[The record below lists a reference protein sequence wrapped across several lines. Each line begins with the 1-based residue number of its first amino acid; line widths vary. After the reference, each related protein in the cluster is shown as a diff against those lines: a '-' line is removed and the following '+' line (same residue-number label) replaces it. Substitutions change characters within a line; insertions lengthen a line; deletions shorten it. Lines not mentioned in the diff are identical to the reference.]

1 MPFLCSVFS
10 DHYTPEKVNQTVDS
24 VPIENQNQNKNAK
37 KQSMKNNNY
46 SK

>member
-24 VPIENQNQNKNAK
+24 VPIENQNKNAK